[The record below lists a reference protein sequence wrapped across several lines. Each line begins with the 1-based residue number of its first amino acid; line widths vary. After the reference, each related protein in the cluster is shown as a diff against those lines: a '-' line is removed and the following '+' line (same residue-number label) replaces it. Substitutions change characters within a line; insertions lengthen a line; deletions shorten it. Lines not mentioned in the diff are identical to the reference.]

1 MSEVHGDTNHKEV
14 KKLAEDKSK
23 VIDVVFVMDIVLEEL
38 KKRKMIIATPQCT
51 ANPLINKAI

>member
-1 MSEVHGDTNHKEV
+1 MSEVHGDTNNKEV

-38 KKRKMIIATPQCT
+38 EKEMMISIPHFAT
-51 ANPLINKAI
+51 NPLINKII